1 MAKSSGR
8 KKSGSRFPS
17 QSGDPDGVAR
27 EYWEDQLQMCI
38 DPWLQNATDPQ
49 YMRRWLGDLNKRHL
63 RMLCEYLGVD
73 GDAKLEEQRES
84 LLACNG
90 RLTPYYLVERFAYR
104 RSRFAVSDYAATI
117 LAKPI
122 FDMCRSGETFDTFA
136 LLLALYHKSPEH
148 LRTVYHLEKVH
159 STGFARMK
167 LKGRARKPKKSF
179 NEFLTDTYLKSLLT
193 QFDTH
198 RDDGRASELMNIVPD
213 TDHPVAFVRREEQRS
228 MLLRSSRAVHGFKP
242 EWIIL
247 DFRDRGK
254 RVDISSHSMSVPL
267 ELANRIASEYFG
279 KDCEYVNEVEV
290 TPKAL
295 IEKFLDLLT
304 RDAIDFL
311 KLVEVH
317 VKNSPLDGA
326 PVLKIS
332 SEGDASVA
340 ESVRHFEK
348 VIGAILADLDLI
360 KAVKVLFCG
369 KRVKLTLEA
378 VPDAPE
384 GYCVRYTDKTLNK
397 RERDAF
403 ETKVREEPY
412 GIRVLSTEK
421 RHKQARGRS
430 PVAAASE

>member
-1 MAKSSGR
+1 MGKSFGR
-8 KKSGSRFPS
+8 KKSGSTPLA
-17 QSGDPDGVAR
+17 QPGDANGVTR
-27 EYWEDQLQMCI
+27 DFWENHLQMCI
-38 DPWLQNATDPQ
+38 DPWLQNAADAQ
-49 YMRRWLGDLNKRHL
+49 YMRRWLGDLNKLHL
-63 RMLCEYLGVD
+63 RMMCGYLGVD
-73 GDAKLEEQRES
+73 WDAKLEDQRES

-104 RSRFAVSDYAATI
+104 RSRFAISDYAATV

-122 FDMCRSGETFDTFA
+122 FDSCRSGEAFDTLA
-136 LLLALYHKSPEH
+136 LLLALYNNSPEH

-179 NEFLTDTYLKSLLT
+179 REFLTSAVLKRLLAE
-193 QFDTH
+193 FDAR

-213 TDHPVAFVRREEQRS
+213 TDHPVAFIRREEQRS

-247 DFRDRGK
+247 DFRDNAK
-254 RVDISSHSMSVPL
+254 RVDISSHSISVPL
-267 ELANRIASEYFG
+267 ELANRIASAYFRT
-279 KDCEYVNEVEV
+279 DCEYVNEVEV

-295 IEKFLDLLT
+295 IDKLLDLLK
-304 RDAIDFL
+304 RDAVDFL

-317 VKNSPLDGA
+317 VKNSPLEGA
-326 PVLKIS
+326 PVLKLS
-332 SEGDASVA
+332 SDGDESVA
-340 ESVRHFEK
+340 DSVRHFEK

-360 KAVKVLFCG
+360 KAIKVLFCG

-430 PVAAASE
+430 SVAASPE

>member
-8 KKSGSRFPS
+8 KKSGSPPPS
-17 QSGDPDGVAR
+17 QSGGPDGVAR
-27 EYWEDQLQMCI
+27 DYWEDQLQMCI
-38 DPWLQNATDPQ
+38 DPWLQNAANPE

-73 GDAKLEEQRES
+73 GDTKLEEQRES

-167 LKGRARKPKKSF
+167 IEGRARKPKKSF
-179 NEFLTDTYLKSLLT
+179 NEFLTHPFLKRLLA
-193 QFDTH
+193 QFDAH

-247 DFRDRGK
+247 DFRDNGK
-254 RVDISSHSMSVPL
+254 RVDISSHSMAVPL

-279 KDCEYVNEVEV
+279 TDCEYVNEVEV

-295 IEKFLDLLT
+295 IDKFLDLLK

-311 KLVEVH
+311 RLVEVH

-326 PVLKIS
+326 PVLKLS

-340 ESVRHFEK
+340 EGVRHFEK
-348 VIGAILADLDLI
+348 VIGPILADLDLI
-360 KAVKVLFCG
+360 KAVKILFCG

-430 PVAAASE
+430 SVAAASE